1 MSEGQRHTPARTT
14 IMDVARVAGVSTATV
29 SRFLNNSAT
38 LAPHT
43 AERVQQAIASLGYIP
58 NIIAGSLA
66 SKTSKL
72 VAVVVPGI
80 VNSIIDETVE
90 QLVSRLSSHGVV
102 PLLGITHL
110 DPERLTGITMAA
122 LGMQAEAIIFTNLI
136 PPDLRDL
143 LARFDTTVIEI
154 WGLPREPLDVA
165 IGFSHREVGHALAE
179 FAAAQGY
186 HRPHLVTAQS
196 PRGQIRS
203 DAFAERWSDLGGQAV
218 TQQEIVIPLVY
229 HHAGEV
235 MAHITNASPRPD
247 LVVVASD
254 LLAYELVQRLQAD
267 GLRVPQDVAVIGF
280 GDLPMPTASPD
291 LTTVR
296 IDGTQIADR
305 VLEVLSLRAQGQ
317 DVTERRINCGFQIVK
332 RGSA

>member
-1 MSEGQRHTPARTT
+1 MSDAKRQAPGRTT

-29 SRFLNNSAT
+29 SRFLNSSAT
-38 LAPHT
+38 LAPAT
-43 AERVQQAIASLGYIP
+43 AQRVREAIASLGYIP

-66 SKTSKL
+66 SKSSKL

-90 QLVSRLSSHGVV
+90 QLVSRLSSAGVV

-110 DPERLTGITMAA
+110 DPERLTSITMAA
-122 LGMQAEAIIFTNLI
+122 LGMQAEAIIFTNQI

-143 LARFDTTVIEI
+143 LGRFDTTVIEM

-165 IGFSHREVGHALAE
+165 IGFSHREVGFALAQ
-179 FAAAQGY
+179 FAIERGY
-186 HRPHLVTAQS
+186 RRPHLVSAQS

-203 DAFAERWSDLGGQAV
+203 DAFAERWTELGGGPV
-218 TQQEIVIPLVY
+218 SQQEVPIPLMY
-229 HHAGEV
+229 DHADQV
-235 MAHITNASPRPD
+235 MARITAAAERPD

-254 LLAYELVQRLQAD
+254 LLAYEVVGRLQAS
-267 GLRVPQDVAVIGF
+267 GLRVPQDMAVIGF
-280 GDLPMPTASPD
+280 GDMPMPSAQPA

-296 IDGTQIADR
+296 IDGTAIADR
-305 VLEVLSLRAQGQ
+305 VLEVLAKRAQGE
-317 DVTERRINCGFQIVK
+317 DVVERRINCGFAIV
-332 RGSA
+332 RRDSA